1 MAAGDVA
8 LSENQ
13 LIESLLAD
21 AEKRLSAQASSHDVG
36 VAGSKPASLVK
47 IPKALASTTTK
58 SSSKE
63 EELSVRSVAPK
74 QPKNKTE
81 DAGSD
86 WFNMPKTNA
95 TPELVRDLKLL
106 RMRNVLNPKQFFKK
120 DTRTQLVP
128 TYCQLGTIIEGP
140 TEFYNARLNRKERKK
155 TLAEEVLASSDAM
168 AKFKTKY
175 SDIQTRKMSGR
186 KGSYKKMMTQR
197 YKKR

>member
-21 AEKRLSAQASSHDVG
+21 AEKRLSAQASTQDVA
-36 VAGSKPASLVK
+36 VVSSKPASVVK
-47 IPKALASTTTK
+47 IPKALPTTK
-58 SSSKE
+58 SSSKKE

-74 QPKNKTE
+74 QPKNKSE

-128 TYCQLGTIIEGP
+128 TYCQSGTIIEGP

-186 KGSYKKMMTQR
+186 KGSYKKMMAQR

>member
-8 LSENQ
+8 LSEDQ

-21 AEKRLSAQASSHDVG
+21 AEKRLSAQSYSQDVA
-36 VAGSKPASLVK
+36 VTGSKPASLVK
-47 IPKALASTTTK
+47 IPKVLASTK
-58 SSSKE
+58 SSSKKE

-74 QPKNKTE
+74 QPKNKSE

-128 TYCQLGTIIEGP
+128 TYCQSGTIIEGP
-140 TEFYNARLNRKERKK
+140 TEFYNARLTRKERKK

-186 KGSYKKMMTQR
+186 KGSYKKMMAQR